1 MVRLIRKVTRL
12 SVQMAAIIPVACF
25 VTALAQESDEA
36 RQNLQRSEM
45 RVFSSELTETHSEGL
60 AAGDALSG
68 RIAKLKS
75 AKRDA
80 LRLRFEA
87 VKRSFDVGVRGYGMA
102 EVAQARSAWIDA
114 ELEMSTNRAQR
125 VKWLREL
132 VDNAVDMEEIV
143 LAMADAN
150 AVGGDHAS
158 VAAAHAA
165 RFDAEL
171 RLAQELA
178 VPAKAK

>member
-1 MVRLIRKVTRL
+1 
-12 SVQMAAIIPVACF
+12 
-25 VTALAQESDEA
+25 
-36 RQNLQRSEM
+36 
-45 RVFSSELTETHSEGL
+45 
-60 AAGDALSG
+60 
-68 RIAKLKS
+68 
-75 AKRDA
+75 
-80 LRLRFEA
+80 
-87 VKRSFDVGVRGYGMA
+87 MA